1 MARKKGAV
9 NYKNNLLISII
20 KELLPNGELGWQAVA
35 AEYQKAS
42 KEDCERD
49 STDVKKHWIKNLC
62 NGMKKPTGSTGEKTD
77 RVHQCIAIEKQI
89 LDKTNSGLL
98 GISSDDE
105 DEGGGTNNESV
116 HVFDVEG
123 GEEGKEEESDIE
135 IVNDPELDAIPC
147 ASDADNCNESGAESG
162 GQVVSRPSST
172 ISFSTPAP
180 ANAATKKKAAESL
193 MSQKTKN
200 STNKNKERTSISG
213 AIVQLIEGM
222 KGGNEQSDM
231 STRMNYLMMR
241 QMERMEERDRRD
253 RKRARK
259 GCKKRHARKKAKLA
273 AFEALPDHGGKMG
286 PAAVDALP
294 NFGDSSSSDSSSC
307 GDSSDSD

>member
-123 GEEGKEEESDIE
+123 VRRGKRTTVI
-135 IVNDPELDAIPC
+135 L
-147 ASDADNCNESGAESG
+147 
-162 GQVVSRPSST
+162 
-172 ISFSTPAP
+172 
-180 ANAATKKKAAESL
+180 KSL
-193 MSQKTKN
+193 MTLSW
-200 STNKNKERTSISG
+200 
-213 AIVQLIEGM
+213 M
-222 KGGNEQSDM
+222 QSLVPQM
-231 STRMNYLMMR
+231 LTTAMNLELR
-241 QMERMEERDRRD
+241 VGVR
-253 RKRARK
+253 
-259 GCKKRHARKKAKLA
+259 
-273 AFEALPDHGGKMG
+273 
-286 PAAVDALP
+286 
-294 NFGDSSSSDSSSC
+294 
-307 GDSSDSD
+307 